1 MIDPSQYSALGW
13 GTAVAV
19 VAILVS
25 AAVFR
30 HWAARDRLRKEIAD
44 AEQDYRKAV
53 ASRDP
58 DRVRLAAGRL
68 RKLRGEAGEA

>member
-13 GTAVAV
+13 GTAAAV
-19 VAILVS
+19 GMILVA

-30 HWAARDRLRKEIAD
+30 AWARRDAVARELKD

-58 DRVRLAAGRL
+58 DRIRLAANRL
-68 RKLRGEAGEA
+68 RKLRGKAGEA